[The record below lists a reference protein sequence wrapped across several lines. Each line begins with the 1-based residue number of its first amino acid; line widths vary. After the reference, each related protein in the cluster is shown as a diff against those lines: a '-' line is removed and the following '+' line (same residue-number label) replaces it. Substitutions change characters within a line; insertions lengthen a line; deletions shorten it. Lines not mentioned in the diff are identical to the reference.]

1 MNTMNYA
8 RRLAF
13 GISLIASAGVG
24 AADFNGSA
32 PLTCT
37 PSAAYSCEPGKACSR
52 VKPESDPP
60 RAMTIDARDKTVRAP
75 YRTELLP
82 IANSALN
89 DEQLQLQGTAEKF
102 AWSAVVQRRTGKVTI
117 TIADRLG
124 AYVIFG
130 DCQISAAA
138 D

>member
-1 MNTMNYA
+1 MNTVNCVK
-8 RRLAF
+8 RL
-13 GISLIASAGVG
+13 SLGMGLVVSTAVG

-37 PSAAYSCEPGKACSR
+37 PVAAYSCEPGKACSR

-60 RAMTIDARDKTVRAP
+60 RVMTIDVTNKTVEAP

-82 IANSALN
+82 IANSVLN
-89 DEQLQLQGTAEKF
+89 NEQLQLQGTADKF
-102 AWSAVVQRRTGKVTI
+102 AWSAIVRRETGKVTI
-117 TIADRLG
+117 TISDRLG

-130 DCQISAAA
+130 QCKAGGL
-138 D
+138 